1 VPALDDPQTR
11 TDLAA
16 LRAGA
21 LRWLGGGLLA
31 VVLGFVA
38 GAAVIRVTEDGG
50 SRPPG
55 AGLLVIALVLAGTAA
70 AVAGLGSLLRAR
82 RWAAGLAREP
92 WQHGVL
98 RIAGPSML
106 HVESDDADEPL
117 RLRLVSTAVWRTREV
132 QRMAG
137 ADVRVAAVGPQEW
150 VLTADGAGTVYG
162 ARPARR
168 R

>member
-1 VPALDDPQTR
+1 MPALDDPQTR

-55 AGLLVIALVLAGTAA
+55 AGLLVVGLVLAGVAA
-70 AVAGLGSLLRAR
+70 ALAGLGSLLRTR
-82 RWAAGLAREP
+82 RWSAGLAREP
-92 WQHGVL
+92 WRRGVL
-98 RIAGPSML
+98 RIAGPAML
-106 HVESDDADEPL
+106 HVESDDVDEPL
-117 RLRLVSTAVWRTREV
+117 RLRLMSTAVWRTREV
-132 QRMAG
+132 QRLAG
-137 ADVRVAAVGPQEW
+137 AEVRWAEVAPREW